1 LAAAGSTDDLSKES
15 ERQLLERIQKGK
27 NTTSAAVFEE
37 LGKRKTRDSL
47 NALESGFAELTGGS
61 AIKSAAKAFRHFKG
75 IDGLERSSINTLF
88 AAAQDAKPARRRN
101 AAVALALFP
110 QAAAAE
116 LNRLVERSDDEVTR
130 ANALAGLLPALS
142 ATGGKREFKK
152 VTQNLRTTL
161 SLTRAKGLKAYKT
174 FLAEGGPKLFKGAL
188 TDRSIRLESK
198 RIIAQALN
206 ESKLSDVEVHLLDG
220 LKSDNDALV
229 YQILLMLSGRGC
241 EDYGKHLSRLCRSK
255 DLAIR
260 REALVA
266 EAQLHGGDPT
276 YFEKLLDRAEDDD
289 PVARS
294 AAAISLAAVRTPDA
308 LTALYKLLN
317 DEHYSVRFQAVDAI
331 LAARHP
337 SSIDPLLDRLELEQG
352 VMRPVILRDLKLLT
366 GEDFGNSTQMWRNWW
381 KDHGEGFKVPS
392 LKKAQA
398 AQAARGERKDKNRT
412 KASFYGMR
420 IISDRLCFVIDNSG
434 SMTSKTKSGKTRLK
448 AMQDQLTTTFTGLPD
463 GTMVNMAFFAAK
475 VIVWSDELRI
485 LNSSSRESAVE
496 MINGIGT
503 SGKTITYEGLMAGL
517 ADPRV
522 DTIYLLTD
530 GQPYGGAYPNTGDI
544 LREIGR
550 VNSVRHVVINCISV
564 GQDSTFLK
572 KLAEQNHGKYARVD

>member
-1 LAAAGSTDDLSKES
+1 MGSPVEFMFRRSKLGSLLLWGVLGLLCTESTATAGPAPIGAEDTTRPTNVVIFYLDDIGTEFYRLFDSVNAYGPGLDPFTNGIYV
-15 ERQLLERIQKGK
+15 QTPVL
-27 NTTSAAVFEE
+27 
-37 LGKRKTRDSL
+37 DSL
-47 NALESGFAELTGGS
+47 A
-61 AIKSAAKAFRHFKG
+61 
-75 IDGLERSSINTLF
+75 
-88 AAAQDAKPARRRN
+88 
-101 AAVALALFP
+101 
-110 QAAAAE
+110 
-116 LNRLVERSDDEVTR
+116 
-130 ANALAGLLPALS
+130 
-142 ATGGKREFKK
+142 ATGGKREFKR
-152 VTQNLRTTL
+152 VTQNLKTTP
-161 SLTRAKGLKAYKT
+161 SLTKGKGVKAFKT
-174 FLAEGGPKLFKGAL
+174 FLSEGGPKLFEGTL
-188 TDRSIRLESK
+188 TDRTIRLET
-198 RIIAQALN
+198 RRMIAQALN
-206 ESKLSDVEVHLLDG
+206 QSKVEGAEAHLLDG
-220 LKSDNDALV
+220 LKASEDPLV
-229 YQILLMLSGRGC
+229 HELLLMLSNRGC
-241 EDYGKHLSRLCRSK
+241 ENYGKHLSRLSRSK
-255 DLAIR
+255 DIAIR

-266 EAQLHGGDPT
+266 QAKLHGGDPT
-276 YFEKLLDRAEDDD
+276 FFEKLLDQAEDDD

-308 LTALYKLLN
+308 LAALYELLG
-317 DEHYSVRFQAVDAI
+317 DEDYSVRFQALDAV
-331 LAARHP
+331 LAARHL
-337 SSIDPLLDRLELEQG
+337 SSIDPLLDRLGTEQG
-352 VMRPVILRDLKLLT
+352 VMRPVILRSLQLLT
-366 GEDFGNSTQMWRNWW
+366 SEDFGNSTQMWRNWW
-381 KDHGEGFKVPS
+381 RDHKGDFQIPT
-392 LKKAQA
+392 LKEAKAA
-398 AQAARGERKDKNRT
+398 SAARGLRKDKNST

-448 AMQDQLTTTFTGLPD
+448 AMQDQLTTTFNGLPD

-564 GQDSTFLK
+564 GQDSAFLK